1 METAS
6 WVFGG
11 LFAVFIMAVVGYR
24 VFAPNSRP
32 IDETTHKL
40 LGFLCAILAGLFAF
54 FFTGT
59 VAAQA
64 TGNAGNLAGLSI
76 QATGGAALFVIMLV
90 WWRRSPPLP
99 AQDKT
104 VHALGTTLGIV
115 DRVYPQMRAVV
126 RNEDV
131 PTTTDNYSVQAS
143 QQGNQIIF
151 SHKGGGSFYTITGD
165 DLKRLPRDDQQ
176 FINAVEKS
184 MEDLAG
190 QWANNYAQ
198 RNSGDAAQRD
208 ATKTEL
214 RRLATQI
221 CTDLQKI
228 FSHLGS
234 IGAVLEDHY
243 GAMRSICSEVQ
254 NQAGSQIPAA
264 GTQAV
269 FNTNIHGNV
278 NKQTNINKVDGDV
291 SI

>member
-24 VFAPNSRP
+24 IFTPNSRP

-64 TGNAGNLAGLSI
+64 TGNVGNLAGLSI

-90 WWRRSPPLP
+90 WWRKSPPLP
-99 AQDKT
+99 TQDKT

-126 RNEDV
+126 KNEDV
-131 PTTTDNYSVQAS
+131 PTTDSYSVRAS

-151 SHKGGGSFYTITGD
+151 SHTGGGSFYTITSD
-165 DLKRLPRDDQQ
+165 DLKGLPPDQQQ

-184 MEDLAG
+184 MSSC
-190 QWANNYAQ
+190 Q
-198 RNSGDAAQRD
+198 
-208 ATKTEL
+208 EL
-214 RRLATQI
+214 WKFI
-221 CTDLQKI
+221 
-228 FSHLGS
+228 
-234 IGAVLEDHY
+234 
-243 GAMRSICSEVQ
+243 
-254 NQAGSQIPAA
+254 
-264 GTQAV
+264 
-269 FNTNIHGNV
+269 
-278 NKQTNINKVDGDV
+278 
-291 SI
+291 